1 MALIPPDVRQAR
13 AFRVI
18 KGTDDNL
25 IRQDYAIDA
34 TVDSV
39 DQGEW
44 VVLNASNKV
53 VKATGAS
60 LAAPASNTL
69 PSWIKYVKDDTSAG
83 QSDAVATGQL
93 TLIGGSY
100 QAETKL
106 FESTGTFTPGFLLVV
121 RESTTTADQ
130 GVLDAVDPAAA
141 TTVQIANAVGKVIK
155 LEGGVLTYRTLGTA

>member
-18 KGTDDNL
+18 KGIDENI
-25 IRQDYAIDA
+25 IRQDYQIDA
-34 TVDSV
+34 AVLEVDP
-39 DQGEW
+39 GEW

-53 VKATGAS
+53 AKATGAT
-60 LAAPASNTL
+60 LAAPATNTL
-69 PSWIKYVKDDTSAG
+69 ASWIKYKKNDPIGG

-93 TLIGGSY
+93 TLIGGAY

-121 RESTTTADQ
+121 QESTTVADQ
-130 GVLDAVDPAAA
+130 GVLNAVAPATA
-141 TTVQIANAVGKVIK
+141 TNVQIACAVGKVIK
-155 LEGGVLTYRTLGTA
+155 LEGGVLSYRTLGTA